1 LYQNTRIHLDKVK
14 NLGYFLELETVLNN
28 ISKDEALIEF
38 NSIVNFLKLN
48 FNNQIRSSYRDLMQ
62 NKLLTI
68 KAP

>member
-1 LYQNTRIHLDKVK
+1 VK